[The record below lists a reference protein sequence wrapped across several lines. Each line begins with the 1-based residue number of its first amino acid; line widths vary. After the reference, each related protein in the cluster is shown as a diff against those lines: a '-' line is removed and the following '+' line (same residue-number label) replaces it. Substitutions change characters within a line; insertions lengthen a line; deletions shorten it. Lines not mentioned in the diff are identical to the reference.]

1 MMPIDVL
8 VNSSV
13 KGSNIMAGSVELKC
27 KSTKNSTVD
36 SNQKHPLPSCASC
49 DSTMLVALSDLSS
62 AQAHGTEST
71 NCGNIL
77 YWLMTDM
84 IE

>member
-1 MMPIDVL
+1 MMSIDVL

-36 SNQKHPLPSCASC
+36 SNQKHPMPSCASC
-49 DSTMLVALSDLSS
+49 AMANSQKTREVSTVQMN
-62 AQAHGTEST
+62 QF
-71 NCGNIL
+71 
-77 YWLMTDM
+77 Y
-84 IE
+84 